1 MRSLHIWLGW
11 AVILANL
18 ITGLWAL
25 GAHWRQEL
33 RVAALVPAIY
43 AGWTVT
49 SLQVT
54 VGVLALQGGANEAG
68 GLHYFYGF
76 LCIAAIAIIYSYR
89 PQIEE
94 WQHLLFGL
102 GNLFIMGLALRAF
115 FLNPIPV

>member
-1 MRSLHIWLGW
+1 MHIWLGW

-25 GAHWRQEL
+25 GAHWRLKL
-33 RVAALVPAIY
+33 RLPALLPVIY
-43 AGWTVT
+43 AGWGVT

-54 VGVLALQGGANEAG
+54 VGVLALQGGGNEAG

-76 LCIAAIAIIYSYR
+76 LCIAAIAIVYSYR

-94 WQHLLFGL
+94 WQYLLLGL

-115 FLNPIPV
+115 LLNPLPV